1 MRSERTLP
9 DYQAPVEGTTL
20 TAKRRTET
28 LAKVVFV
35 VDNDNKAQV
44 RRVRTGIASDT
55 ELEVLEGLQAGD
67 RVVEGPYRTLSKELS
82 HGDTVREPEKAA
94 AKGKS

>member
-1 MRSERTLP
+1 
-9 DYQAPVEGTTL
+9 VEGGGL
-20 TAKRRTET
+20 TAKRKTEA

-35 VDNDNKAQV
+35 LDEENKAQL

-55 ELEVLEGLQAGD
+55 ELEIVEGLKDGD

-82 HGDTVREPEKAA
+82 HGDTVREPSEGGPGGGM
-94 AKGKS
+94 KGGRKS